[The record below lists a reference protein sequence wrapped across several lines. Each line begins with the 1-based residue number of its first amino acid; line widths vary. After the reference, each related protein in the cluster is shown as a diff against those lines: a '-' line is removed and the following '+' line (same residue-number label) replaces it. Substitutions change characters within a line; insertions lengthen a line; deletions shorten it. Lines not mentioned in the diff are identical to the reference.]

1 MRGEPARK
9 LVEAGIGN
17 GSQDDCA
24 LVRIVRFYHLPRAIP
39 PPMHKLK
46 LQSISL
52 AVLCA
57 LPAMAGAQEGLRL
70 QSQPT
75 LLLLPPPARDEKL
88 PVFLEADILRGH
100 VEKETEAE
108 GNARLRK
115 RGVAVFADWMRHEKP
130 TDEVYARGNVRIDQG
145 ADVMEG
151 SRLQFNLETERGFM
165 DNATYT
171 LNKELQ
177 AQPSTAQ
184 KKPFEP
190 TSARGTAERLLFEG
204 PKQYRAERA
213 EYTTCGPGD
222 DDWYIRG
229 REVQIDKGRNV
240 GIAHDASIV
249 FMGATILYSPYL
261 SFSLHQERKS
271 GFLTPHYG
279 STSKGGFELTVPY
292 YWNIAPNYD
301 ATIAPRVITRR
312 GAQLNTEFRYLDP
325 NYKGEAH
332 VEILPQ
338 DRQFN
343 DKQRDAYFVKHQHT
357 TLPYGWVGLVNLNR
371 VSDDTYFTDL
381 ATRVAVTS
389 TVLLPND
396 VTLAKGGTWAG
407 NTGSYAFTAFAQ
419 HWQTLQPDPAA
430 PLTPP
435 YNRVPQLT
443 LVAARPEL
451 LNTDFDLQAQYVG
464 FQHPTLV
471 SGSRLLAYPSLS
483 VPLQNS
489 YAYLTPKAGM
499 HLTKYFI
506 DPNATGVRDSTR
518 TLPTFTVDS
527 GVVFERQATLGNMA
541 MIQTIE
547 PRAYYVYIPFRDQSG
562 IPNFDSGLQD
572 INFATIYSENQFAG
586 SDRINDANQLT
597 LGVST
602 RFLNAATGSEIL
614 RAGVAQRYYFS
625 TQQVALPG
633 TPLRTSSSS
642 DLLAALSG
650 TLWRNWFADAGVQ
663 YSTDF
668 SQLQKFNAGAR
679 YQPSPGKVVNASYRE
694 TLNQV
699 RQTDFSF
706 QWPVRGGWTLLG
718 RWNYSLLDKVSLETL
733 AGIEYNGD
741 CWELRVVAHRF
752 VTATSQT
759 TTTFFVQL
767 ELNGVSRLGSNPLET
782 LRRSIGGF
790 VRDPRALTPQES
802 RGALYQ

>member
-1 MRGEPARK
+1 
-9 LVEAGIGN
+9 
-17 GSQDDCA
+17 
-24 LVRIVRFYHLPRAIP
+24 
-39 PPMHKLK
+39 MHKLK

-100 VEKETEAE
+100 VEQETEAE

-357 TLPYGWVGLVNLNR
+357 TLPYGWVGVVNLNR

>member
-100 VEKETEAE
+100 VEQETEAE

-312 GAQLNTEFRYLDP
+312 GVQLNTEFRYLDP

-332 VEILPQ
+332 VEILPE